1 MAGVGMLEVLIAL
14 LVLSIGVLGVAQL
27 QGLSTRQNHDAYLR
41 SQATFLAF
49 SIADRMRSNQEQA
62 ADYVIAMNATV
73 TDIDNQAKKDLN
85 LWLTTIKSQLPCGDG
100 EVAAAGDIYTIVVGY
115 NIATANECVGG
126 NGNANN
132 STRKPVRV
140 AVETEVAR

>member
-1 MAGVGMLEVLIAL
+1 MAGVGMLEVLVAL

-62 ADYVIAMNATV
+62 SDYVIGM
-73 TDIDNQAKKDLN
+73 TDSVSSPDNQAEQDLSY
-85 LWLTTIKSQLPCGDG
+85 WLATIARQLPDG
-100 EVAAAGDIYTIVVGY
+100 HGAIVDNTGTYTITVQY
-115 NIATANECVGG
+115 SIAEQYDDGDAND
-126 NGNANN
+126 NARDIMQV
-132 STRKPVRV
+132 S
-140 AVETEVAR
+140 VETEVAR